1 MFIFRQAS
9 IFVRYKKLY
18 QYNTINYY
26 ILYSNFIIMVSKFDE
41 IPWNEIIKKE
51 ARGIDDAD
59 YGEIQSVDSEYVLT
73 QKGIIDKEFFSFP
86 KNLAQGYDGDRVW
99 FKVTEEEARNSYMQS
114 QNVNLLAQGDSSSNN
129 IETETSDNANSLSST
144 KEEEEESIPLM
155 AEKLDITKTEVV
167 DEVIITKEPVK
178 DTKTEQIPVMH
189 EELTI
194 EIRPVTNDPSSS
206 SSSYNNDSIEQKKEI
221 LNPVENKINIRIPLK
236 REEVEVSRTPYVK
249 EEIVVK
255 KKPVTE
261 TRTVTEEIITEK
273 VKDPQV

>member
-1 MFIFRQAS
+1 
-9 IFVRYKKLY
+9 
-18 QYNTINYY
+18 
-26 ILYSNFIIMVSKFDE
+26 MVSKFDE

-51 ARGIDDAD
+51 ARGIYDAD
-59 YGEIQSVDSEYVLT
+59 FGEIQSVDSEYVLT

-114 QNVNLLAQGDSSSNN
+114 QNVDILDQGDSSSNN
-129 IETETSDNANSLSST
+129 IETDTTYDNSLSNT
-144 KEEEEESIPLM
+144 KTEEEKIIPLM
-155 AEKLDITKTEVV
+155 AEKLDIAKTEVV

-194 EIRPVTNDPSSS
+194 EIRPVTNNQSSLFS
-206 SSSYNNDSIEQKKEI
+206 SNNNNNNNNNTSSEENEI
-221 LNPVENKINIRIPLK
+221 LKPVENKTHIRIPLK

-255 KKPVTE
+255 KKPVSE
-261 TRTVTEEIITEK
+261 TQTVTEELVSERI
-273 VKDPQV
+273 VDPQI

>member
-1 MFIFRQAS
+1 
-9 IFVRYKKLY
+9 
-18 QYNTINYY
+18 
-26 ILYSNFIIMVSKFDE
+26 MVSKFDE

-59 YGEIQSVDSEYVLT
+59 FGEIQSVDSEYVLT
-73 QKGIIDKEFFSFP
+73 QKGIIDKEFFSLP
-86 KNLAQGYDGDRVW
+86 KNLAQGYDGDIVW
-99 FKVTEEEARNSYMQS
+99 FKLTEEEARNSYMQS
-114 QNVNLLAQGDSSSNN
+114 QNVNLLDQDDSSSNK
-129 IETETSDNANSLSST
+129 IETDNTDDDNSLSNT
-144 KEEEEESIPLM
+144 KTEEEKIIPLM
-155 AEKLDITKTEVV
+155 AEKLDIAKTEVV

-194 EIRPVTNDPSSS
+194 EIRPVSKDQSSLSSS
-206 SSSYNNDSIEQKKEI
+206 SSNNNTSIEQENKTLK
-221 LNPVENKINIRIPLK
+221 PVENKTHIRIPLK

-261 TRTVTEEIITEK
+261 TQTVTEEIITEK

>member
-1 MFIFRQAS
+1 
-9 IFVRYKKLY
+9 
-18 QYNTINYY
+18 
-26 ILYSNFIIMVSKFDE
+26 MVSKFDE

-59 YGEIQSVDSEYVLT
+59 FGKIQSVDPEYVLT
-73 QKGIIDKEFFSFP
+73 QKGMIDKEFFSFP

-114 QNVNLLAQGDSSSNN
+114 QNVNLVDQGDFSSNN
-129 IETETSDNANSLSST
+129 IETKTIDDNSLNNT
-144 KEEEEESIPLM
+144 KTEEEKIIPLM
-155 AEKLDITKTEVV
+155 AEKLDIAKTEVV

-194 EIRPVTNDPSSS
+194 EIRPVTNDHQSSLQS
-206 SSSYNNDSIEQKKEI
+206 SNINNNNTSNEQNEI
-221 LNPVENKINIRIPLK
+221 LKPIENKTHIRIPLK

-255 KKPVTE
+255 KKPVSE
-261 TRTVTEEIITEK
+261 TQTVTEELVSERI
-273 VKDPQV
+273 VDPQI

>member
-1 MFIFRQAS
+1 
-9 IFVRYKKLY
+9 
-18 QYNTINYY
+18 
-26 ILYSNFIIMVSKFDE
+26 MVSKFDE

-51 ARGIDDAD
+51 ARGIDNAD
-59 YGEIQSVDSEYVLT
+59 FGEVENVNSEYVLT

-86 KNLAQGYDGDRVW
+86 KNLVQGYDGDRVW

-114 QNVNLLAQGDSSSNN
+114 QNVNLDQGDFSSNN
-129 IETETSDNANSLSST
+129 IETETSTDNSLSNT
-144 KEEEEESIPLM
+144 KEEKIIPLM
-155 AEKLDITKTEVV
+155 AEKLDIAKTEVV

-194 EIRPVTNDPSSS
+194 EIRPVTNNQSSLFS
-206 SSSYNNDSIEQKKEI
+206 SNNNNNNNNNTSSEENEI
-221 LNPVENKINIRIPLK
+221 LKPVENKTHIRIPLK

-255 KKPVTE
+255 KKPVSE
-261 TRTVTEEIITEK
+261 TQTVTEELVSERI
-273 VKDPQV
+273 VDPQI

>member
-1 MFIFRQAS
+1 
-9 IFVRYKKLY
+9 
-18 QYNTINYY
+18 
-26 ILYSNFIIMVSKFDE
+26 MVSKFDE

-59 YGEIQSVDSEYVLT
+59 FGEIQSVDPEYVLT
-73 QKGIIDKEFFSFP
+73 QKGMIDKEFFSFP

-114 QNVNLLAQGDSSSNN
+114 QNVDILDQGDSSSNN
-129 IETETSDNANSLSST
+129 IETDTTYDNSLSNT
-144 KEEEEESIPLM
+144 KTEEEKIIPLM
-155 AEKLDITKTEVV
+155 AEKLDIAKTEVV

-194 EIRPVTNDPSSS
+194 EIRPVTNDHQSSLQS
-206 SSSYNNDSIEQKKEI
+206 SNINNNNNNNNNNTSNEENEI
-221 LNPVENKINIRIPLK
+221 LKPVENKTHIRIPLK

-255 KKPVTE
+255 KKPVSGTQ
-261 TRTVTEEIITEK
+261 TVTEELVSEK
-273 VKDPQV
+273 IVDPKI

>member
-1 MFIFRQAS
+1 
-9 IFVRYKKLY
+9 
-18 QYNTINYY
+18 
-26 ILYSNFIIMVSKFDE
+26 MVSKFDE

-51 ARGIDDAD
+51 ARGIDNSDF
-59 YGEIQSVDSEYVLT
+59 GEIQSVDSEYVLT

-86 KNLAQGYDGDRVW
+86 KNFAQGYDGDRVW
-99 FKVTEEEARNSYMQS
+99 FKVTEEEARNSYL
-114 QNVNLLAQGDSSSNN
+114 QNPPNIKLDQGESSNN
-129 IETETSDNANSLSST
+129 MIEKTETNDDDNSLSNT
-144 KEEEEESIPLM
+144 KEEKEEVIPLM
-155 AEKLDITKTEVV
+155 AEKLDIAKTEVE

-194 EIRPVTNDPSSS
+194 EIRPVINDPSSS
-206 SSSYNNDSIEQKKEI
+206 SSSYNNNSIEQKKEI
-221 LNPVENKINIRIPLK
+221 LKPVENKINIRIPLK

>member
-1 MFIFRQAS
+1 
-9 IFVRYKKLY
+9 
-18 QYNTINYY
+18 
-26 ILYSNFIIMVSKFDE
+26 MVSKFDE

-59 YGEIQSVDSEYVLT
+59 FGEIQSVDPEYVLT

-86 KNLAQGYDGDRVW
+86 KNLVQGYDGDRVW

-114 QNVNLLAQGDSSSNN
+114 QNVNLVDQGDFSSNN
-129 IETETSDNANSLSST
+129 IETKTIDDNSLSNT
-144 KEEEEESIPLM
+144 KEEKIIPLM
-155 AEKLDITKTEVV
+155 AEKLDIAKTEVV

-194 EIRPVTNDPSSS
+194 EIRPVTNDHQSSLQS
-206 SSSYNNDSIEQKKEI
+206 SNINNNNTSNEQNEI
-221 LNPVENKINIRIPLK
+221 LKPVENKTHIRIPLK

-255 KKPVTE
+255 KKPVSGTQ
-261 TRTVTEEIITEK
+261 TVTEELVSEKII
-273 VKDPQV
+273 DPQI

>member
-1 MFIFRQAS
+1 
-9 IFVRYKKLY
+9 
-18 QYNTINYY
+18 
-26 ILYSNFIIMVSKFDE
+26 MVSKFDE

-51 ARGIDDAD
+51 AHGIDNAD
-59 YGEIQSVDSEYVLT
+59 FGKVKNVNSEYVLT

-86 KNLAQGYDGDRVW
+86 KNLVQGYDGDRVW

-114 QNVNLLAQGDSSSNN
+114 QNVNLDQGDFSSNN
-129 IETETSDNANSLSST
+129 IETETSTDNSLSNT
-144 KEEEEESIPLM
+144 KEEKIIPLM
-155 AEKLDITKTEVV
+155 AEKLDIAKTEVV

-194 EIRPVTNDPSSS
+194 EIRPVTNNQSSLFS
-206 SSSYNNDSIEQKKEI
+206 SNNNNNNNNNTSSEENEI
-221 LNPVENKINIRIPLK
+221 LKPVENKTHIRIPLK

-255 KKPVTE
+255 KKPVSE
-261 TRTVTEEIITEK
+261 TQTVTEELVSERI
-273 VKDPQV
+273 VDPQI

>member
-1 MFIFRQAS
+1 
-9 IFVRYKKLY
+9 
-18 QYNTINYY
+18 
-26 ILYSNFIIMVSKFDE
+26 MVSKFDE

-51 ARGIDDAD
+51 ARGIDDVD
-59 YGEIQSVDSEYVLT
+59 FGEIQSVDPEYVLT

-86 KNLAQGYDGDRVW
+86 KNLVQGYDGDRVW

-114 QNVNLLAQGDSSSNN
+114 QNVNLDQGDSSSDNK
-129 IETETSDNANSLSST
+129 IEKTETSDDEDNSLSNT
-144 KEEEEESIPLM
+144 KEEEQEKIIPLM
-155 AEKLDITKTEVV
+155 AEKLDITKTEVI

-194 EIRPVTNDPSSS
+194 EIRPVTNDQSSS
-206 SSSYNNDSIEQKKEI
+206 DNNNNSMEQKKEI
-221 LNPVENKINIRIPLK
+221 LKPVENKTNIRIPLK

-249 EEIVVK
+249 EEVVVK

-261 TRTVTEEIITEK
+261 TRTVSEEIITEK
-273 VKDPQV
+273 VKDPPL

>member
-1 MFIFRQAS
+1 
-9 IFVRYKKLY
+9 
-18 QYNTINYY
+18 
-26 ILYSNFIIMVSKFDE
+26 MVSKFDE

-51 ARGIDDAD
+51 ARGIDNSDF
-59 YGEIQSVDSEYVLT
+59 GEIQSVDSEYVLT

-86 KNLAQGYDGDRVW
+86 KNFAQGYDGDRVW
-99 FKVTEEEARNSYMQS
+99 FKVTEEEARNSYL
-114 QNVNLLAQGDSSSNN
+114 QNPPNIKLDQGESSNN
-129 IETETSDNANSLSST
+129 MIEKTETNDDDNSLSNT
-144 KEEEEESIPLM
+144 KEEKEEVIPLM
-155 AEKLDITKTEVV
+155 AEKLDIAKTEVE

-194 EIRPVTNDPSSS
+194 EIRPVINDPSSS
-206 SSSYNNDSIEQKKEI
+206 SSSYNNNSIEQKKEI
-221 LNPVENKINIRIPLK
+221 LKPVENKINIRIPLK

-273 VKDPQV
+273 VKDPQG

>member
-1 MFIFRQAS
+1 
-9 IFVRYKKLY
+9 
-18 QYNTINYY
+18 
-26 ILYSNFIIMVSKFDE
+26 MVSKFDE

-59 YGEIQSVDSEYVLT
+59 FGEIQSVDPEYVLT

-86 KNLAQGYDGDRVW
+86 KNLVQGYDGDRVW

-114 QNVNLLAQGDSSSNN
+114 QNVNLVDQGDFSSNN
-129 IETETSDNANSLSST
+129 IETKTIDDNSLNNT
-144 KEEEEESIPLM
+144 KTEEEKIIPLM
-155 AEKLDITKTEVV
+155 AEKLDIAKTVVV

-194 EIRPVTNDPSSS
+194 EIRPVTNDHQSSLQS
-206 SSSYNNDSIEQKKEI
+206 SNINNNNTSNEQNEI
-221 LNPVENKINIRIPLK
+221 LKPVENKTHIRIPLK

-255 KKPVTE
+255 KKPVSGTQ
-261 TRTVTEEIITEK
+261 TVTEELVSEKII
-273 VKDPQV
+273 DPQI

>member
-1 MFIFRQAS
+1 
-9 IFVRYKKLY
+9 
-18 QYNTINYY
+18 
-26 ILYSNFIIMVSKFDE
+26 MVSKFDE

-59 YGEIQSVDSEYVLT
+59 FGEIQSVDPEYVLT

-86 KNLAQGYDGDRVW
+86 KNLVQGYDGDRVW

-114 QNVNLLAQGDSSSNN
+114 QNVNLDQGDSSSDNK
-129 IETETSDNANSLSST
+129 IEKTETSDDEDNSLSNT
-144 KEEEEESIPLM
+144 KEEEQEKIIPLM
-155 AEKLDITKTEVV
+155 AENLDITKTEVI

-194 EIRPVTNDPSSS
+194 EIRPVTNDQSSS
-206 SSSYNNDSIEQKKEI
+206 DNNNNSMEQKKEI
-221 LNPVENKINIRIPLK
+221 LKPVENKTNIRIPLK

-249 EEIVVK
+249 EEIIVK
-255 KKPVTE
+255 KKPITE
-261 TRTVTEEIITEK
+261 TRTVSEEIITEK
-273 VKDPQV
+273 VKDPPL

>member
-1 MFIFRQAS
+1 
-9 IFVRYKKLY
+9 
-18 QYNTINYY
+18 
-26 ILYSNFIIMVSKFDE
+26 MVSKFDE

-51 ARGIDDAD
+51 ARGIDNAD
-59 YGEIQSVDSEYVLT
+59 FGEVENVNSEYVLT

-86 KNLAQGYDGDRVW
+86 KNLVQGYDGDRVW

-114 QNVNLLAQGDSSSNN
+114 QNVNLDQGDFSSNN
-129 IETETSDNANSLSST
+129 IETETSTDNSLSNT
-144 KEEEEESIPLM
+144 KEEKIIPLM
-155 AEKLDITKTEVV
+155 AEKLDIAKTEVV

-194 EIRPVTNDPSSS
+194 EIRPVTNDHQSSLQS
-206 SSSYNNDSIEQKKEI
+206 SNINNNNNNTSNEENEI
-221 LNPVENKINIRIPLK
+221 LKPVENKTQIRIPLK

-255 KKPVTE
+255 KKPVSGTQ
-261 TRTVTEEIITEK
+261 TVTEELVSEK
-273 VKDPQV
+273 IVDPKI

>member
-1 MFIFRQAS
+1 
-9 IFVRYKKLY
+9 
-18 QYNTINYY
+18 
-26 ILYSNFIIMVSKFDE
+26 MVSKFDE

-59 YGEIQSVDSEYVLT
+59 FGEIKNVNSESVLA
-73 QKGIIDKEFFSFP
+73 QKGLIDKEFFSFP
-86 KNLAQGYDGDRVW
+86 KNLVQGYDGDRVW

-114 QNVNLLAQGDSSSNN
+114 QNVNLDQGDSSSDNK
-129 IETETSDNANSLSST
+129 IEKTETSDDEDNSLSNT
-144 KEEEEESIPLM
+144 KEEEQEKIIPLM
-155 AEKLDITKTEVV
+155 AEKLDITKTEVI

-194 EIRPVTNDPSSS
+194 EIRPVTNDQ
-206 SSSYNNDSIEQKKEI
+206 SSSYNNNNNNNNSMEQKKEI
-221 LNPVENKINIRIPLK
+221 LKTVENKTNIRIPLK

-261 TRTVTEEIITEK
+261 TRTVSEEIITEK
-273 VKDPQV
+273 VEDPPL

>member
-1 MFIFRQAS
+1 M
-9 IFVRYKKLY
+9 
-18 QYNTINYY
+18 
-26 ILYSNFIIMVSKFDE
+26 LYSDFINMVSKFDE

-59 YGEIQSVDSEYVLT
+59 FGKIQSVDPEYVLT

-114 QNVNLLAQGDSSSNN
+114 QNVDLLDQGDSSSNN
-129 IETETSDNANSLSST
+129 IETETTSDNSLSNT
-144 KEEEEESIPLM
+144 KAEEEKIIPLM
-155 AEKLDITKTEVV
+155 AEKLDIAKTEVL

-194 EIRPVTNDPSSS
+194 EIRPVTNDQSSNI
-206 SSSYNNDSIEQKKEI
+206 NNNNTSNEENEI
-221 LNPVENKINIRIPLK
+221 LKPVENKTHIRIPLK

-255 KKPVTE
+255 KKPVSE
-261 TRTVTEEIITEK
+261 TQTVTEELVSEK
-273 VKDPQV
+273 IVDPQI

>member
-1 MFIFRQAS
+1 
-9 IFVRYKKLY
+9 
-18 QYNTINYY
+18 
-26 ILYSNFIIMVSKFDE
+26 MVSKFDE

-59 YGEIQSVDSEYVLT
+59 FGEIQSVDPEYVLT
-73 QKGIIDKEFFSFP
+73 QKGMIDKEFFSFP

-114 QNVNLLAQGDSSSNN
+114 QNVDLLDQVDSSSNN
-129 IETETSDNANSLSST
+129 IETETTYDNSLNNT
-144 KEEEEESIPLM
+144 KTEEEKIIPLM
-155 AEKLDITKTEVV
+155 AEKLDIAKTEVV

-194 EIRPVTNDPSSS
+194 EIRPVTKDHQSSLQS
-206 SSSYNNDSIEQKKEI
+206 SNINNNNTSNQQNEI
-221 LNPVENKINIRIPLK
+221 LKPVENKTHIRIPLK

-255 KKPVTE
+255 KKPVSGTQ
-261 TRTVTEEIITEK
+261 TVTEELVSEKII
-273 VKDPQV
+273 DPQI

>member
-1 MFIFRQAS
+1 
-9 IFVRYKKLY
+9 
-18 QYNTINYY
+18 
-26 ILYSNFIIMVSKFDE
+26 MVSKSDE
-41 IPWNEIIKKE
+41 IPWDKIIKKE
-51 ARGIDDAD
+51 ARGIDNAD
-59 YGEIQSVDSEYVLT
+59 FGEIQSVDPDHVIT
-73 QKGIIDKEFFSFP
+73 QKGIIDKEIFSFP
-86 KNLAQGYDGDRVW
+86 TNLVQGNDGDRVW

-114 QNVNLLAQGDSSSNN
+114 QNVNLLDQGDSSINK
-129 IETETSDNANSLSST
+129 IETETTYDNSLSNT
-144 KEEEEESIPLM
+144 KTEVIPLM
-155 AEKLDITKTEVV
+155 AEKLDIAKTEVV

-194 EIRPVTNDPSSS
+194 EIRPVTNDQSSLLS
-206 SSSYNNDSIEQKKEI
+206 SNNYNHTSHEENEI
-221 LNPVENKINIRIPLK
+221 LKPVENKTNIRIPLK

-273 VKDPQV
+273 VEDPQV

>member
-1 MFIFRQAS
+1 
-9 IFVRYKKLY
+9 
-18 QYNTINYY
+18 
-26 ILYSNFIIMVSKFDE
+26 MVSKFDE

-59 YGEIQSVDSEYVLT
+59 FGEIQSVDPEYVLT

-114 QNVNLLAQGDSSSNN
+114 QNVDLLDQGDSSSNN
-129 IETETSDNANSLSST
+129 IETETTYDNSLSNT
-144 KEEEEESIPLM
+144 KTEEEKIIPLM
-155 AEKLDITKTEVV
+155 GEKLDIAKTEVV

-194 EIRPVTNDPSSS
+194 EIRPVTNDHQSSLQS
-206 SSSYNNDSIEQKKEI
+206 SNINNNNNNNNTSNEENEI
-221 LNPVENKINIRIPLK
+221 LKPVENKTHIRIPLK

-255 KKPVTE
+255 KKPVSGTQ
-261 TRTVTEEIITEK
+261 TVTEELVSEK
-273 VKDPQV
+273 IVDPQI

>member
-1 MFIFRQAS
+1 
-9 IFVRYKKLY
+9 
-18 QYNTINYY
+18 
-26 ILYSNFIIMVSKFDE
+26 MVSKFDE

-59 YGEIQSVDSEYVLT
+59 FGEIQSVDPEYVLT

-114 QNVNLLAQGDSSSNN
+114 QNVDILDQGDSSSNN
-129 IETETSDNANSLSST
+129 IETETTYDNSLSNT
-144 KEEEEESIPLM
+144 KTEEEKIIPLM
-155 AEKLDITKTEVV
+155 AEKLDIAKTEVV

-194 EIRPVTNDPSSS
+194 EIRPVTNDQSSLQS
-206 SSSYNNDSIEQKKEI
+206 S
-221 LNPVENKINIRIPLK
+221 NI
-236 REEVEVSRTPYVK
+236 
-249 EEIVVK
+249 
-255 KKPVTE
+255 
-261 TRTVTEEIITEK
+261 
-273 VKDPQV
+273 